1 MAPVKGMMATLRL
14 PALMMHMRWTSTH
27 RPHLHAPIVMRMI
40 CFTCVVNGVVVD
52 KTIAYELCSV
62 VTANLGP
69 TRRLMSNI
77 LCTRPS
83 SQRGMSA
90 GTFGLAFGQLQQ
102 LTGPAAWTRVTLR
115 RGTVPISV
123 TFDTAD
129 EMLRALH
136 FAHCRLRRVEDGGA
150 ASAHIEL

>member
-1 MAPVKGMMATLRL
+1 
-14 PALMMHMRWTSTH
+14 
-27 RPHLHAPIVMRMI
+27 
-40 CFTCVVNGVVVD
+40 
-52 KTIAYELCSV
+52 
-62 VTANLGP
+62 
-69 TRRLMSNI
+69 
-77 LCTRPS
+77 
-83 SQRGMSA
+83 MSA